1 MPFSAKLIVANCS
14 SREDVV
20 ITQTS
25 LVQALLDPEAL
36 SDAKSRHE
44 LRGVTNV
51 VWTFRVTQT
60 FQILY
65 KLILMS
71 FVG

>member
-20 ITQTS
+20 ITQPS

-44 LRGVTNV
+44 
-51 VWTFRVTQT
+51 F
-60 FQILY
+60 
-65 KLILMS
+65 
-71 FVG
+71 